1 MIKEEYKNL
10 PDTEFVTLIEGID
23 TVFLGK
29 YEISKKEDITN
40 CSDLYEGAIVV
51 NKNGELGV
59 VAKGSWEKLSYDDT
73 LQYYDKSYQDALES
87 YKSLESKR
95 DELIGHL
102 GSLTGYLRSNNVSI
116 DFILKNLEK
125 LEISL
130 FEFKLKLEGSVGE

>member
-1 MIKEEYKNL
+1 MKMSRSFIY
-10 PDTEFVTLIEGID
+10 T
-23 TVFLGK
+23 
-29 YEISKKEDITN
+29 KEDITD

-51 NKNGELGV
+51 DKYGEPGV
-59 VAKGSWEKLSYDDT
+59 VVNGSWTKVGYDNS
-73 LQYYDKSYQDALES
+73 LQYYDTSYQDALKS

-102 GSLTGYLRSNNVSI
+102 DSLTGYLRSNTVSR

-130 FEFKLKLEGSVGE
+130 IEFKLKLEGSVGE